1 MFLREEIQFCEISF
15 FSPSRFWLKN
25 IKIKI
30 WKFEISE
37 TRFQSMDK
45 ENLPPDYR
53 EQVSDLTWPLSDP
66 KWPKMTWNDLI
77 TWQFYI
83 GWRSAEFTCSKFWGT
98 VQNPHELSRTANK
111 WKVSHQMRHGDDSYI
126 TTHIWVIN
134 GQYESLKILV
144 PCLEEFHQW
153 HFQQHHRTSTW
164 LVVPVLIRCPGKS
177 SFVYLFGLN
186 RPRPQWTR
194 TIKINFQSSYS

>member
-126 TTHIWVIN
+126 MSNKWTVWVIEN
-134 GQYESLKILV
+134 LS
-144 PCLEEFHQW
+144 P
-153 HFQQHHRTSTW
+153 
-164 LVVPVLIRCPGKS
+164 
-177 SFVYLFGLN
+177 LFGRIPPMTFSTASPYQHMACGTCLN
-186 RPRPQWTR
+186 PLSR
-194 TIKINFQSSYS
+194 